1 MSAESIRLRVEVE
14 GDGIIVTMSGTAFR
28 VIYRKQAHTTG
39 LVASTCVARRALLF
53 RRSNFSLALGSSPT
67 TRRESS
73 AGLCRSLITD
83 SRKRAMDNGKRASS
97 YSASA
102 HSGKPEL
109 RGEQP
114 GAEGADVEPTLTAQL
129 NTLGGDIYLVP
140 LSVRAAR
147 DLLLA
152 LSNWKPLKDAL
163 SESDVPEPP
172 KKQ

>member
-1 MSAESIRLRVEVE
+1 MAKGPQVTQLPLIVES
-14 GDGIIVTMSGTAFR
+14 
-28 VIYRKQAHTTG
+28 
-39 LVASTCVARRALLF
+39 
-53 RRSNFSLALGSSPT
+53 P
-67 TRRESS
+67 SS
-73 AGLCRSLITD
+73 AVSNPAL
-83 SRKRAMDNGKRASS
+83 
-97 YSASA
+97 
-102 HSGKPEL
+102 
-109 RGEQP
+109 
-114 GAEGADVEPTLTAQL
+114 EGADVEPTLTAQL